1 MKKHIYL
8 LLVFSLLLS
17 ACGAPGSSISS
28 NPIQAWVDQPA
39 PGTVLP
45 IGVFTLKAHAR
56 HISGSGI
63 SRLEFLVNGV
73 PVGSADTDASQPL
86 VYAETNWNATTP
98 GQYLVSARAYAG
110 GSSNESFSV
119 LVCVSAEAKEPF
131 LSPSGKCDPTLVQP
145 DNLQPQPNVVTP
157 VDITPTKSG
166 DALPP
171 TPTETKVAITPTH
184 TPVPPTATL
193 VPPTATRTPAPPT
206 ATLPPPDTSGPQFKN
221 LFHSSPGYYGGCGGS
236 FTMEAVVTDPSG
248 VASVTFGYRYEGGS
262 VGGYNVVP
270 GASVGNSTYRVIID
284 SNAGGQAYSVLGGA
298 NGYIRWYV
306 EARDTFGN
314 VSTVTDQVGDILF
327 CPG

>member
-1 MKKHIYL
+1 MKKYL
-8 LLVFSLLLS
+8 SLVFVLALLLS

-73 PVGSADTDASQPL
+73 PVGSVDTDASLPL
-86 VYAETNWNATTP
+86 VYAETDWNAVTP

-110 GSSNESFSV
+110 GSSSESFTV
-119 LVCVSAEAKEPF
+119 LVCVSADAKEAF
-131 LSPSGKCDPTLVQP
+131 VSPSGKCDPTLVQP
-145 DNLQPQPNVVTP
+145 DNAQPQPNVVTP
-157 VDITPTKSG
+157 GDVTPTQKA
-166 DALPP
+166 DAVPP
-171 TPTETKVAITPTH
+171 TPTQAQLIITPTLA
-184 TPVPPTATL
+184 PPTATL
-193 VPPTATRTPAPPT
+193 IPPTATRTPAPPT

-221 LFHSSPGYYGGCGGS
+221 LYHSSPAYYGGCGGS

-262 VGGYNVVP
+262 VGGYTVVS
-270 GASVGNSTYRVIID
+270 GAAVGNSTYRVIID
-284 SNAGGQAYSVLGGA
+284 NNTGNQAYNVLGGA

-306 EARDTFGN
+306 EARDTLGN
-314 VSTVTDQVGDILF
+314 VSTVTDQVADILF